1 MSIEAPKELINHQ
14 AVTLEIPSV
23 GLPTCPQALGRLYF
37 TATVAEK
44 MAERIKSHVKQVL
57 LDGGEV
63 EGLLLRRGN
72 RRQQVT
78 DVRAVFD
85 AIVEATNGNVD
96 ANEFLRCCKVQM
108 SAVEQ
113 LYHMKSPEQ
122 RSITESKKACREV
135 LKPLM
140 ATTEGSPVVMF
151 AKPENAQ

>member
-1 MSIEAPKELINHQ
+1 MNEETPTELINHQ
-14 AVTLEIPSV
+14 VVTLEIPSV
-23 GLPTCPQALGRLYF
+23 GLPTCPKELGRLYF
-37 TATVAEK
+37 AATVAEK
-44 MAERIKSHVKQVL
+44 MAERIKGHVKQVL

>member
-1 MSIEAPKELINHQ
+1 MNEETPTELINHQ
-14 AVTLEIPSV
+14 SVTLEIPDV
-23 GLPTCPQALGRLYF
+23 GLPTCPKALGRLYF
-37 TATVAEK
+37 AATVADK
-44 MAERIKSHVKQVL
+44 MSERIKNHVKQVL
-57 LDGGEV
+57 MDGGEV
-63 EGLLLRRGN
+63 EGLFLRRGN

-78 DVRAVFD
+78 DVRAVFE
-85 AIVEATNGNVD
+85 AIVEATGGNVD

-122 RSITESKKACREV
+122 LSIAESKKACREV

-140 ATTEGSPVVMF
+140 ATTEGSPVVVF